1 MSDKKDK
8 EIENKVIKEEKL
20 DNVSGGIMHP
30 GYSLT
35 RDVAGG
41 LANCGKSAPPSRPG
55 MR

>member
-1 MSDKKDK
+1 MSDKKNK
-8 EIENKVIKEEKL
+8 EIENKVIKEEEL
-20 DNVSGGIMHP
+20 NNVSGGIMQP

>member
-1 MSDKKDK
+1 MGDKKNK
-8 EIENKVIKEEKL
+8 EIEKKVIKEEEL
-20 DNVSGGIMHP
+20 NNVSGGIMHP

-41 LANCGKSAPPSRPG
+41 LADCGKSAPPSRPG